1 MIAKVLP
8 KLISNNQVGFVKG
21 KSISKNMILAQEII
35 QDMRLMSKWHNV
47 EVKLDMDK
55 AYDRAS

>member
-1 MIAKVLP
+1 MDLKLISLSNNKISRLFHDRIAKVLP

-35 QDMRLMSKWHNV
+35 
-47 EVKLDMDK
+47 
-55 AYDRAS
+55 